1 MQVTGSTTTVSVS
14 DEPTA
19 EEVSATLLTVEAID
33 TKPAGGNRKL
43 AQTGTPITANG
54 PLSALAVRV
63 SVCGSAPSYS
73 LSVGTWPLNGIGS
86 GVGHV

>member
-14 DEPTA
+14 DKPTA
-19 EEVSATLLTVEAID
+19 EATATLLTVEAID

-43 AQTGTPITANG
+43 AQTGTRITANG